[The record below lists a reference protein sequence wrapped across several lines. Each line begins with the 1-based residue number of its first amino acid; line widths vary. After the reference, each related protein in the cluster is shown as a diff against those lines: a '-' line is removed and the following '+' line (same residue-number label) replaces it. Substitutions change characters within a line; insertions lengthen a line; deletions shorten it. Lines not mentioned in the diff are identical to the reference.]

1 MSSDEVKRVDDEA
14 RSAHVAER
22 LAGRLIAS
30 WALVQSMRAR
40 PARAAPLPEPDP
52 KATDA
57 SPAPPSTVTPKAAPW
72 WPTLLAST
80 AGLSAYLALLGG
92 ALLAIRFWHAGLPV
106 TQAVGE
112 VPVSTLITTALV
124 EVAAPLLPLFGVS
137 LFTVL
142 PALVVERSQG
152 PARPQRN
159 ETSWDRFWRRF
170 VKPAAALLVAGI
182 LPLNLW
188 GGVFF
193 LSLLVVLFP
202 EVWLRS
208 LATPRISTARAVGIY
223 LAVVLGASSLPVL
236 ARQYVDPL
244 NMERVRI
251 ARLGQPELLA
261 DLVAVR
267 DTSIAVA
274 RCHHLL
280 VLPLPAKIRI
290 EGLPRNWST
299 AHSIF
304 DRLGIKADAKL
315 AKRPMPC

>member
-1 MSSDEVKRVDDEA
+1 MSSDEVKRADDEA
-14 RSAHVAER
+14 SNAHVVER

-30 WALVQSMRAR
+30 WALAR
-40 PARAAPLPEPDP
+40 SLRPHRSRVESSPEPDRA
-52 KATDA
+52 KEDA
-57 SPAPPSTVTPKAAPW
+57 SPAPPATVTPKAAPW

-112 VPVSTLITTALV
+112 VPVSTLITTALI

-142 PALVVERSQG
+142 PALVLERSQG
-152 PARPQRN
+152 PARPLRK
-159 ETSWDRFWRRF
+159 ETSWDRIWRRF
-170 VKPAAALLVAGI
+170 FKPVAALLAAGI

-188 GGVFF
+188 GGAFF

-208 LATPRISTARAVGIY
+208 LTTPRISTARAVGIY

-251 ARLGQPELLA
+251 TRPGQPELLA

-280 VLPLPAKIRI
+280 VLPLPAKTRI